1 MVSEVNMRRRKITL
15 WIYIAYLFLI
25 INAALCLFPLFWTLL
40 SSLKN
45 NTEILMHTMQLPS
58 KMQWNN
64 YADAWRGGDMIRYY
78 INTLG
83 VALATT
89 TISLLFASMA
99 TYVVAIVM
107 PNLGIYSYFVAGL
120 ILPSYVIMLPLFKNI
135 SSIGLGNNLAGLT
148 IIFIS
153 LMIPQSFFIL
163 YGYMKGIPR
172 ELEEAAIID
181 GCRRAGIFYRIILPL
196 SKPGLGTVGIFT
208 LLFSW
213 NEYLLPLVMISGDQ
227 KMVLSMAIQQFKTSY
242 LTNYGGMMARLTLA
256 ILPVIIIYLLFQNS
270 VIKGVTAGAV
280 KG

>member
-1 MVSEVNMRRRKITL
+1 MRRRKITV
-15 WIYIAYLFLI
+15 WTCVAYLFLT
-25 INAALCLFPLFWTLL
+25 INAVLCLFPLFWTLL

-58 KMQWNN
+58 KIQWHN

-89 TISLLFASMA
+89 AISLLFASMA
-99 TYVVAIVM
+99 TYVVAMVM

-181 GCRRAGIFYRIILPL
+181 GCRRAGIFYHIILPL

-213 NEYLLPLVMISGDQ
+213 NEYLLPLVMISGDR
-227 KMVLSMAIQQFKTSY
+227 KMMLSMAIQQFKTSY

-256 ILPVIIIYLLFQNS
+256 VLPVIIIYLLFQNS
-270 VIKGVTAGAV
+270 VIKGVTAGAI

>member
-1 MVSEVNMRRRKITL
+1 MRWKNTV
-15 WIYIAYLFLI
+15 WTYVAYLFLI
-25 INAALCLFPLFWTLL
+25 INAVLCLFPLFWTLL

-45 NTEILMHTMQLPS
+45 NTEILINTMQLPS
-58 KMQWNN
+58 KIQWHN

-78 INTLG
+78 LNTFG
-83 VALATT
+83 VALTATILT
-89 TISLLFASMA
+89 LLFASMA
-99 TYVVAIVM
+99 TYVVARVM
-107 PNLGIYSYFVAGL
+107 PGLGVYSYFVAGL
-120 ILPSYVIMLPLFKNI
+120 ILPSYVIMLPLFKII
-135 SSIGLGNNLAGLT
+135 SAIGLGNDLAGLT
-148 IIFIS
+148 IVFIS

-181 GCRRAGIFYRIILPL
+181 GCRRASIFYRIILPL

-213 NEYLLPLVMISGDQ
+213 NEYLLPLVMISGDR

-242 LTNYGGMMARLTLA
+242 VTNYGGMMARLTLTV
-256 ILPVIIIYLLFQNS
+256 LPVIIIYLLFQNS
-270 VIKGVTAGAV
+270 IVKGVTAGAV